1 MRSTPLV
8 NDRFPPAPLVNDEP
22 RLCAV
27 LPFPV
32 LKLDAGELVVPP
44 REYQTIRRPETLAV

>member
-1 MRSTPLV
+1 MPLV

-22 RLCAV
+22 EWCVV

-32 LKLDAGELVVPP
+32 LKLDARELVVPP
-44 REYQTIRRPETLAV
+44 REYSTLRRPETLAA